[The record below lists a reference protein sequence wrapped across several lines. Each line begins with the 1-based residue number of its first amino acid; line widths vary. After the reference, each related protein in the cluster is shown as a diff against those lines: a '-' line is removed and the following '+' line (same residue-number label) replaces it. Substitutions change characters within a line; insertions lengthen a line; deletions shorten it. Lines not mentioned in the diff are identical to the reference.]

1 MPSYRAVCLLLALV
15 LVCNLPP
22 VAATTIV
29 PLSWRELVY
38 NSDFI
43 GIVECVTAGGIVA
56 EYQVI
61 ESWKGPPQGTRLR
74 LRMAVN
80 YWEPQFPISLIG
92 DKFLI
97 TAFKSH
103 DPTILMSTSS
113 GGAVPLWWRNIPAE
127 YSLPLFQGSAKLPIS
142 ERNRPLGS
150 LGSDRSD
157 LESFKMDIQEF
168 LALSP
173 AQRELRVLKELWAVP
188 NSAPESGNTA
198 QSRRDRL
205 ALQLNRASSVQEYVS
220 ILAVFEA
227 GEPEEQRMLEY
238 TLIRYGS
245 AETLK
250 VLRGDQIDSAALKP
264 EVRKAIVDA
273 IQRRLDRSA
282 DSDTSD
288 ILKTSDE
295 VPPSQEAL
303 IKMRRVLLDHP
314 NDEQFYKV
322 FEPMTRYD
330 PGHFAEYL
338 VNWANRGKSWREHD
352 LGYALGSYF
361 ARNCT
366 QNRKENLT
374 KLLKAKDD
382 FIRVAGAVYL
392 MFEDHVEGMS
402 RLKELATLQGDP
414 GVWAALVLAQRGDK
428 SAVPRALEVFSTPGE
443 SNMEGVPHRNL
454 QKRLLVLLSNSAGKS
469 GIAQPSP
476 PPREFDA
483 DSEAEFSKVQTK
495 TYEYLRSWWNAN
507 QKEIVMSDPWAE
519 ILEKQKVD

>member
-1 MPSYRAVCLLLALV
+1 MPSYRTLCLLLALV
-15 LVCNLPP
+15 IVCNLPP
-22 VAATTIV
+22 AAATTIV

-43 GIVECVTAGGIVA
+43 GIVECATAGGIVA

-61 ESWKGPPQGTRLR
+61 ESWQGPPQGTRLR

-80 YWEPQFPISLIG
+80 YWEPQFPISVIG

-113 GGAVPLWWRNIPAE
+113 GGSVPLWWRNIPAE
-127 YSLPLFQGSAKLPIS
+127 YSLPLFQGSAKLPLS
-142 ERNRPLGS
+142 KSDRPLGS

-157 LESFKMDIQEF
+157 LESFKKDIQEF

-173 AQRELRVLKELWAVP
+173 AQRELSVLKELWPIA
-188 NSAPESGNTA
+188 NSPSESGNTA
-198 QSRRDRL
+198 QSKRGRL
-205 ALQLNRASSVQEYVS
+205 ALQLSRASSVQEYVS
-220 ILAVFEA
+220 ILVAFEA
-227 GEPEEQRMLEY
+227 GEPEDGMLKY
-238 TLIRYGS
+238 TLIRFGG

-250 VLRGDQIDSAALKP
+250 VLRGDLKDTAALKP
-264 EVRKAIVDA
+264 EIRKSIVDA
-273 IQRRLDRSA
+273 IQQRLDHST
-282 DSDTSD
+282 DSDSSD
-288 ILKTSDE
+288 TLKTSDE

-303 IKMRRVLLDHP
+303 TKMRRVLLNHP
-314 NDEQFYKV
+314 NDEQFYEV

-330 PGHFAEYL
+330 PGRLAEYL
-338 VNWANRGKSWREHD
+338 VNWVNRGKGWSDHD

-374 KLLKAKDD
+374 KLLKAKDNY
-382 FIRVAGAVYL
+382 IRVSGAVYL
-392 MFEDHVEGMS
+392 MFEDHAEGMS
-402 RLKELATLQGDP
+402 HLKEFATLPGDP
-414 GVWAALVLAQRGDK
+414 GVWAALVLTQRGDK
-428 SAVPRALEVFSTPGE
+428 SAMPRALEVFSIPGE

-454 QKRLLVLLSNSAGKS
+454 QKRLLVLLSNSADKS
-469 GIAQPSP
+469 GVAQPSP
-476 PPREFDA
+476 PRGELDA
-483 DSEAEFSKVQTK
+483 DSEAELSKAQTK
-495 TYEYLRSWWNAN
+495 AYEYFRSWWNAN
-507 QKEIVMSDPWAE
+507 QKEIVMSDPWAD